1 MTLDT
6 YIFGWI
12 TSDMDNGYR
21 PFLRTDNIG
30 VAIGFSDPVYRR
42 FFRERYGKEIED
54 DMQTAAA
61 VWAKIFIPGFAHSFE
76 DLRFLREHWRGPIV
90 LKGIQCVED
99 AIKAVDEYGIEGI
112 YVSNHGGRQCD
123 ANVASLS
130 VLAEIADAVGD
141 RAEIIFDSGVRYGG
155 DVAKALALG
164 AKMVCLGR
172 AYIYG
177 LALAGEEG
185 VRHVI
190 RSILGELDLTLHLSG
205 VPSVR
210 KDALNKSRLRS
221 VT

>member
-1 MTLDT
+1 
-6 YIFGWI
+6 
-12 TSDMDNGYR
+12 MDNGYS
-21 PFLRTDNIG
+21 PFLRPDNIG
-30 VAIGFSDPVYRR
+30 VAIGFSDPVYRK
-42 FFRERYGKEIED
+42 FFKGKFDKEIED
-54 DMQTAAA
+54 DPATAAA
-61 VWAKIFIPGFAHSFE
+61 VWAKIFISGFSHSFE
-76 DLRFLREHWRGPIV
+76 DLKFLRDHWKGPIV

-99 AIKAVDEYGIEGI
+99 AVKAVDEYGIEGI

-141 RAEIIFDSGVRYGG
+141 RAEIIFDSGVRCGG

-172 AYIYG
+172 PYIYG

-205 VPSVR
+205 ISSVG
-210 KDALNKSRLRS
+210 KDTLNESRLRR
-221 VT
+221 VK